1 MTNSK
6 KVKLKVQGHQIDSQ
20 AEEEVQDIK
29 MYKITKIIFA
39 QSLRDALLNEN
50 LAEVVEINLNEEIKG
65 PNLKNKIGY

>member
-1 MTNSK
+1 MT
-6 KVKLKVQGHQIDSQ
+6 VQGHQIDSQ

>member
-1 MTNSK
+1 M
-6 KVKLKVQGHQIDSQ
+6 D